1 MLPEPTL
8 PKRRAPAQASPQPW
22 VMTPLFRVPDGDEPD
37 GVLDAG
43 PAPERWAARTSG
55 RGRRA
60 SPRRPAGR
68 AKRDGAAGDAG
79 PLPDPPDLLGVT
91 AQRLRRALVR
101 SFLRY
106 GVPGDPEVAVHAAM
120 NVVEPV
126 LQARDTEILRLRRLR
141 SAKVSGR

>member
-8 PKRRAPAQASPQPW
+8 PKRRASAPASPQPW

-37 GVLDAG
+37 AP

-55 RGRRA
+55 RSRRA
-60 SPRRPAGR
+60 SPRRPASR
-68 AKRDGAAGDAG
+68 ARRDGAGGEAG
-79 PLPDPPDLLGVT
+79 PLQDPPDLLAVT
-91 AQRLRRALVR
+91 AQRLRRALAR

-106 GVPGDPEVAVHAAM
+106 GVPGDPEVAVDAAM